1 MTGGGEEDREARRAP
16 ARALWPWLLFAAAL
30 AAGLALY
37 FVYPP
42 A

>member
-1 MTGGGEEDREARRAP
+1 MKDEGERSAP
-16 ARALWPWLLFAAAL
+16 ARALWPWVLFAAAL

>member
-1 MTGGGEEDREARRAP
+1 MTGERVNEGERSVP
-16 ARALWPWLLFAAAL
+16 ARALWPWLLFIAAL
-30 AAGLALY
+30 AAALALY

>member
-1 MTGGGEEDREARRAP
+1 MTMAGRDDEAVRTPP
-16 ARALWPWLLFAAAL
+16 ARALWPWLLFLAAL
-30 AAGLALY
+30 AAALALY

>member
-1 MTGGGEEDREARRAP
+1 MRGDREDDWERSAP
-16 ARALWPWLLFAAAL
+16 ARALWPWLLFIAAL
-30 AAGLALY
+30 TAALALY

>member
-1 MTGGGEEDREARRAP
+1 MRDGREDEGERRARG
-16 ARALWPWLLFAAAL
+16 RALWPWLLYIAAL
-30 AAGLALY
+30 AAALALY

>member
-1 MTGGGEEDREARRAP
+1 MTGDRKDDWERSAP
-16 ARALWPWLLFAAAL
+16 ARALWPWLLFIAAL
-30 AAGLALY
+30 TAALALY